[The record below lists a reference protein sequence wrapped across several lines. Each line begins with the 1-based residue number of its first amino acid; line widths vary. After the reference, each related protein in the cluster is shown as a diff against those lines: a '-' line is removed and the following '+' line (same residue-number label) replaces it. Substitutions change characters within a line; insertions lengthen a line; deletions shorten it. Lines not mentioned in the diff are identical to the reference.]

1 MSSHHLQHQT
11 NMDLILLFVSFIS
24 GILTVLAPCVLPLLP
39 VIIGGSFGET
49 TSKFRPYII
58 TISLAASLTI
68 FTLLLKVSTA
78 LLSIDPFVWKVVS
91 GGLVILFGF
100 SYLFPDLWSQFTV
113 RLGLNS
119 NSDKLLEKA
128 SEKQG
133 ILQPILIGASL
144 GPVFASCSPTYTLI
158 LATVLPVSFWSGLIY
173 IIVYALGL
181 SVIMLAISLLGKRLV
196 QKLKVLAN
204 PNGLFRKVLGLIFL
218 IVGISII
225 LGYDKILESYIL
237 DSGFFDVT
245 KIEENILNSTRLK

>member
-1 MSSHHLQHQT
+1 
-11 NMDLILLFVSFIS
+11 MDLILLFVSFIS

-39 VIIGGSFGET
+39 VIIGGSIGET
-49 TSKFRPYII
+49 TSKYRPYII
-58 TISLAASLTI
+58 TASLAISLTV

-78 LLSIDPFVWKVVS
+78 FLSIDPFVWKVVS

-100 SYLFPDLWSQFTV
+100 SYLFPDVWSQFTV

-158 LATVLPVSFWSGLIY
+158 LATVLPVSFWSGLVY
-173 IIVYALGL
+173 IISYAIGL
-181 SVIMLAISLLGKRLV
+181 SIIMLAISLLGR
-196 QKLKVLAN
+196 KLTKKLNVVSN
-204 PNGLFRKVLGLIFL
+204 PHGKFRKVLGIIFL
-218 IVGISII
+218 VVGLSII
-225 LGYDKILESYIL
+225 LGYDKLLEAYILEFE
-237 DSGFFDVT
+237 FFDIT
-245 KIEENILNSTRLK
+245 KIEEKILEFTNIRS